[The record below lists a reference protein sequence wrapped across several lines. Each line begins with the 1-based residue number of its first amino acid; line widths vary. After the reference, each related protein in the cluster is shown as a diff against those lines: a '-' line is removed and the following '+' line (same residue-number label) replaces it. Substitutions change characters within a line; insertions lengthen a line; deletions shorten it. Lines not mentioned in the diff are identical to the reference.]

1 MGLRARPPT
10 RRAGRMQPNANG
22 GAAGMRAHQTFG
34 TAPGR
39 SNRQATERTARAGQ
53 VLNRAYDLLGKCTLF
68 SGLSAEERAAL
79 SARARVQTYNAGEII
94 FSMSSAGNQMMALL
108 SGTIRISLPL
118 AQGKELFLAIIQP
131 GEIFGELAVLDG
143 HERSAEAVAD
153 SNCSVAMWERN
164 DILSL
169 FERNP
174 SMWPSLVRVLVERL
188 RRTDQ
193 NFADVA
199 LLELPIRLAKILL
212 RILRGKT
219 SSAGIK
225 DVRIRFSQRD
235 LANMVGSSR
244 ESVNKCLR
252 NWQRK
257 GVLRLSEGSITIT
270 NCRALEH
277 IADLA

>member
-1 MGLRARPPT
+1 
-10 RRAGRMQPNANG
+10 
-22 GAAGMRAHQTFG
+22 
-34 TAPGR
+34 
-39 SNRQATERTARAGQ
+39 
-53 VLNRAYDLLGKCTLF
+53 
-68 SGLSAEERAAL
+68 LSAEERAAL

-153 SNCSVAMWERN
+153 SNCSVAIWERN

-199 LLELPIRLAKILL
+199 LLELPIRLAKTLL

-225 DVRIRFSQRD
+225 DVCIRFSQRD

>member
-1 MGLRARPPT
+1 
-10 RRAGRMQPNANG
+10 
-22 GAAGMRAHQTFG
+22 MRAHQTFG
-34 TAPGR
+34 TTPER
-39 SNRQATERTARAGQ
+39 SNRQPTERRARAGQ
-53 VLNRAYDLLGKCTLF
+53 VLDRAYDLFGKCTLF

-143 HERSAEAVAD
+143 HERSADAVAD
-153 SNCSVAMWERN
+153 SNCSVAIWERN

-199 LLELPIRLAKILL
+199 LLELPIRLAKTLL
-212 RILRGKT
+212 RILHGET

-270 NCRALEH
+270 NYRALEH
-277 IADLA
+277 IADLV

>member
-1 MGLRARPPT
+1 
-10 RRAGRMQPNANG
+10 
-22 GAAGMRAHQTFG
+22 
-34 TAPGR
+34 
-39 SNRQATERTARAGQ
+39 
-53 VLNRAYDLLGKCTLF
+53 
-68 SGLSAEERAAL
+68 LSAEERAAL

-143 HERSAEAVAD
+143 HERSA
-153 SNCSVAMWERN
+153 
-164 DILSL
+164 
-169 FERNP
+169 
-174 SMWPSLVRVLVERL
+174 
-188 RRTDQ
+188 
-193 NFADVA
+193 
-199 LLELPIRLAKILL
+199 
-212 RILRGKT
+212 
-219 SSAGIK
+219 GIK

>member
-1 MGLRARPPT
+1 
-10 RRAGRMQPNANG
+10 
-22 GAAGMRAHQTFG
+22 MRAHQTFG
-34 TAPGR
+34 TTPER
-39 SNRQATERTARAGQ
+39 SNRQATERRARAGQ

-153 SNCSVAMWERN
+153 SNCSVAIWERN

-199 LLELPIRLAKILL
+199 LLELPIRLAKTLL

-225 DVRIRFSQRD
+225 DVCIRFSQRD